1 MPQDLCEKVQK
12 LMHVEAQKF
21 GLSLQVTST
30 GFALFTTKALREGD
44 PICDV
49 TCLWYSA
56 KENLKQVLSQQG
68 HKALLDKLV
77 MLEGLYK
84 GDTAERLFGIRVGCA
99 AWARHYLGVRKGG
112 PNAKV
117 VINSQAGFTP
127 RLAQLVVSTR
137 NNSGISQDTE
147 ICLNYGADYDFGVL
161 QEIQESPCKKFKGA
175 LATLFE
181 SQEDKKSKNEE
192 LKKEEK
198 RKPDNPE
205 EGEPKKTKKGEQKK
219 QEPEEPKK
227 EPKKEDP
234 EESDI
239 IARDVTGEGF
249 VLKFVDGG
257 VFSLHAKAD
266 AAPGN
271 KKVPPGTL
279 LYLCRD
285 GGMKKAEAPG
295 GVPYN
300 LEAKTLVM
308 IAPTV
313 TGGTM
318 GLGGK
323 PVTLAVA
330 VEQLNLALRRTSF
343 SVNESSNLLI

>member
-1 MPQDLCEKVQK
+1 MLQLVIPIPGSSAAPQPHFIKNAFQAHDVPLDALVWHNGVDNVPQDLCEKVQK

-127 RLAQLVVSTR
+127 RLAQLA
-137 NNSGISQDTE
+137 
-147 ICLNYGADYDFGVL
+147 LK
-161 QEIQESPCKKFKGA
+161 IQ
-175 LATLFE
+175 
-181 SQEDKKSKNEE
+181 
-192 LKKEEK
+192 
-198 RKPDNPE
+198 
-205 EGEPKKTKKGEQKK
+205 
-219 QEPEEPKK
+219 
-227 EPKKEDP
+227 
-234 EESDI
+234 
-239 IARDVTGEGF
+239 
-249 VLKFVDGG
+249 
-257 VFSLHAKAD
+257 
-266 AAPGN
+266 
-271 KKVPPGTL
+271 
-279 LYLCRD
+279 LY
-285 GGMKKAEAPG
+285 
-295 GVPYN
+295 
-300 LEAKTLVM
+300 
-308 IAPTV
+308 
-313 TGGTM
+313 
-318 GLGGK
+318 
-323 PVTLAVA
+323 
-330 VEQLNLALRRTSF
+330 
-343 SVNESSNLLI
+343 